1 MRTYVTKTPA
11 FAGVFVFTLEPLG
24 RRHFNFVQCRRNYE
38 RVITM
43 RGAPPSFEGRTCIAS
58 FVECATDATGRN
70 SITLIGLASPVVVLR
85 PRGVIVSTASPFV
98 ALAKEGISTTST
110 FDSSGICTVSSAT
123 ALCLR
128 ARSEEPACPERTCGE
143 LVEPVEGANASVF
156 AVPAVP
162 ALPKTLRGR

>member
-43 RGAPPSFEGRTCIAS
+43 RGAPPSFEARTCIAS

-70 SITLIGLASPVVVLR
+70 SITSIGL
-85 PRGVIVSTASPFV
+85 GVIVSTGV
-98 ALAKEGISTTST
+98 STTST
-110 FDSSGICTVSSAT
+110 FDSSGICTVSCAT
-123 ALCLR
+123 AFCLR
-128 ARSEEPACPERTCGE
+128 ARSEVLACPERTCGE

-156 AVPAVP
+156 AVLAVP